1 MQCSYV
7 KPHDVLDKNV
17 HSIEL
22 YADKFS
28 FSSRIMDYMYKAGE
42 LVHSFKL

>member
-1 MQCSYV
+1 MC
-7 KPHDVLDKNV
+7 HGKNAR
-17 HSIEL
+17 SIEL

-28 FSSRIMDYMYKAGE
+28 SSSRIIDYMYKAGE